1 MQDVKDNSNQFLVK
15 TLIWAPLK
23 VSLVTTIKLK
33 NKPLVFRSF
42 YTVHRTDAYTRSSII
57 SQVPSTSPGVQ
68 VMGSGTKV
76 IPVRL
81 PIKVVQTLGVGTVK
95 PVSVQV
101 GAAVN
106 A

>member
-1 MQDVKDNSNQFLVK
+1 MCTSEIQNAC
-15 TLIWAPLK
+15 IH
-23 VSLVTTIKLK
+23 KLK
-33 NKPLVFRSF
+33 NTSLHAVHNIDSSRITTSF
-42 YTVHRTDAYTRSSII
+42 Y

-101 GAAVN
+101 GEVN
-106 A
+106 KL

>member
-1 MQDVKDNSNQFLVK
+1 MLRTIVTNIW
-15 TLIWAPLK
+15 LIWAPLK

-33 NKPLVFRSF
+33 TKPLVFRSS
-42 YTVHRTDAYTRSSII
+42 YTVRRTDAYTRSSIF

-68 VMGSGTKV
+68 VMGGGTKV

-101 GAAVN
+101 GEVN
-106 A
+106 KL